1 MDEDPY
7 LKSLLGKNE
16 RILLVCRQHWFVFVS
31 NIVTETIWIL
41 VILILVTGA
50 KIFLVDPTVNPL
62 ISYGY
67 FFVIVP
73 LVSLVH
79 DYFQWLNRKYIL
91 SDFRVIQ
98 IAGILNKKVI
108 DSSLEKVNDV
118 KLSQSFLGRIFN
130 YGTIEILTASELG
143 VNKIQRLGDPIHF
156 KTTMINAKEA
166 LAHDDDRGFRSFE
179 PAAKIASDVPSM
191 IAQLDNL
198 LKQGLLT
205 PEEFQAKKAE
215 LLKRM

>member
-1 MDEDPY
+1 MDYDPY

-31 NIVTETIWIL
+31 NIVSESIWIL
-41 VILILVTGA
+41 VILILVTSA
-50 KIFLVDPTVNPL
+50 KIFLNDPRLIPL
-62 ISYGY
+62 IPFGY
-67 FFVIVP
+67 FFVLVP

-79 DYFQWLNRKYIL
+79 DFFQWTNRKYIL

-166 LAHDDDRGFRSFE
+166 LAHDDDRGFRSSE
-179 PAAKIASDVPSM
+179 SVAKVATDVPSM

-198 LKQGLLT
+198 QKQGLLT
-205 PEEFQAKKAE
+205 PEEFQSKKAE